1 MDNYTEALLRTWG
14 RLPGYVY
21 LGYPRS
27 CVYCREWTA
36 PGFRDDCTD
45 LDADDAE
52 RLSMWMPGNISPMRI
67 AVLRVRYQALGDK
80 PPIRH
85 KRRAARWMG
94 ISEERYR
101 GYFNDAI
108 RAIESG
114 FFVA

>member
-1 MDNYTEALLRTWG
+1 MIDNYLEALLRKWG
-14 RLPGYVY
+14 RMPGYVY
-21 LGYPRS
+21 LGYPRY

-52 RLSMWMPGNISPMRI
+52 RLAMWMPGNVSPVRI
-67 AVLRVRYQALGDK
+67 AVLRVRYREK
-80 PPIRH
+80 VRH
-85 KRRAARWMG
+85 KRKAAKWLG
-94 ISEERYR
+94 ISEARYR

-114 FFVA
+114 FLST